1 MSLKINK
8 VFFKSVY
15 VLSPKV
21 YSDNRGSFYES
32 WNKKIFNDL
41 LKINHEFVQDNHSI
55 STEGTL
61 RGLHYQIPNP
71 QGKLVRVISGEIY
84 DVFVDLRESSSSF
97 GQWSGVNLSSDNMKQ
112 IWIPPG
118 FAHGFLTLSSKAEVL
133 YKTTG
138 YWQKENEKTII
149 WNDKNISIEWPTTK
163 KVIISEKDLNG
174 IAFKNA
180 QYFK

>member
-21 YSDNRGSFYES
+21 YSDNRGSFFES

-61 RGLHYQIPNP
+61 RGLHYQFPNP

-149 WNDKNISIEWPTTK
+149 WNDKNISIDWPLTK
-163 KVIISEKDLNG
+163 KVIVSEKDRNG
-174 IAFKNA
+174 ITFKEA

>member
-1 MSLKINK
+1 VSLKINK

-21 YSDNRGSFYES
+21 YSDNRGSFFES

-55 STEGTL
+55 STKGTL
-61 RGLHYQIPNP
+61 RGLHYQFPNP